1 MTKQLLDLAHR
12 SSVPLY
18 GQVASLMRTRIEH
31 GEWAV
36 GAQMPTVDDLAREYG
51 VARITI
57 RQALDDLAGQ
67 SLISRGR
74 GRGTFVA
81 RSLADERWYRLPAT
95 WNDLLRTGEGLTR
108 KLLDSESASGAGL
121 IEPED
126 GLMAES
132 YQRIRRVHSRDDVPY
147 CLIDIYLASDIFEQA
162 PQEFETH
169 LILPM
174 LAERF
179 NEHLASA
186 SQSLVVASAD
196 MRAALHLDIPVGSA
210 IARVRR
216 VVLDH
221 GGRVIHL
228 AHISYPS
235 RFVRLEM
242 DLGINNKQERGALNE
257 HTK

>member
-1 MTKQLLDLAHR
+1 
-12 SSVPLY
+12 
-18 GQVASLMRTRIEH
+18 MRMRIERD
-31 GEWAV
+31 EWPV
-36 GAQMPTVDDLAREYG
+36 GAQIPTIDDLSREYG

-57 RQALDDLAGQ
+57 RQALDNLAGQ

-81 RSLADERWYRLPAT
+81 KSLAGERWYRLPST
-95 WNDLLRTGEGLTR
+95 WNDVLRSGEGLVR
-108 KLLDSESASGAGL
+108 KLLDSESVAGTGL
-121 IEPED
+121 IETED

-147 CLIDIYLASDIFEQA
+147 CLIDIYLATDIFKQA
-162 PQEFETH
+162 PGEFEAQ

-174 LAERF
+174 LAAHF
-179 NEHLASA
+179 NKDLASA
-186 SQSLVVASAD
+186 SQTLVVASAD
-196 MRAALHLDIPVGSA
+196 VRVALHLDIPVGSA
-210 IARVRR
+210 IACVRR

-221 GGRVIHL
+221 DKRVIHL

-242 DLGINNKQERGALNE
+242 DLGINTTAPPRN
-257 HTK
+257 T